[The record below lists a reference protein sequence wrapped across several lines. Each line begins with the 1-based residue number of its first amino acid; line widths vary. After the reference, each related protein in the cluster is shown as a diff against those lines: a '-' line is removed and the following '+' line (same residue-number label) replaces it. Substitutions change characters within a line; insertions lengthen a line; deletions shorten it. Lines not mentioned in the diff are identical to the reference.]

1 MAIFMT
7 GDTHGDF
14 SRLRP
19 AAFYEQVQLTK
30 ADYLV
35 ICGDFGGIWDGSNTE
50 QQWLDWLENR
60 PFTTLFVSGNH
71 ENFDLLCSYPINQWH
86 GGLVQVIR
94 PSVLHLMRGQLY
106 EISGKRI
113 FTMGG
118 ASSHDIQ
125 DGILEPD
132 DPNFERKL
140 RQLNAA
146 GALFR
151 VDHHSWWKEEL
162 PDDAEYQTARETLD
176 KAGWDVDYIITHCC
190 PSSIQEMDSIRIKDR
205 RTWFRYSEG
214 IGGDAITFLQRFYN
228 KSFPEAVEY
237 LLTWHGRARDSP
249 PVSTPRQTKEKGEKV
264 PFTLPPANVDHRRVF
279 AYLRK
284 RGIEAQVIRGF
295 VEAGLLYEDAQHH
308 NCVFVGRDQS
318 GAPVFANQRGTYD
331 WNGSSFKGDVPG
343 SNKDIA
349 FRLYCSKKHD
359 AVLVFE
365 APNRPDE
372 LLHPAPESNLQRGGT
387 VWAVRRRTADLSAR
401 QPTHTPDYSVPG

>member
-1 MAIFMT
+1 MAT
-7 GDTHGDF
+7 VRDTD
-14 SRLRP
+14 LP
-19 AAFYEQVQLTK
+19 
-30 ADYLV
+30 
-35 ICGDFGGIWDGSNTE
+35 
-50 QQWLDWLENR
+50 
-60 PFTTLFVSGNH
+60 
-71 ENFDLLCSYPINQWH
+71 DLLVSLGY
-86 GGLVQVIR
+86 QV
-94 PSVLHLMRGQLY
+94 
-106 EISGKRI
+106 KRI
-113 FTMGG
+113 GRYYT
-118 ASSHDIQ
+118 
-125 DGILEPD
+125 
-132 DPNFERKL
+132 
-140 RQLNAA
+140 
-146 GALFR
+146 
-151 VDHHSWWKEEL
+151 
-162 PDDAEYQTARETLD
+162 T
-176 KAGWDVDYIITHCC
+176 
-190 PSSIQEMDSIRIKDR
+190 QEMDSIRIKDR

-249 PVSTPRQTKEKGEKV
+249 PVSTPRQTKEKEEKV

-284 RGIEAQVIRGF
+284 RGIAPQVIRGF

-365 APNRPDE
+365 APIDLMSFCTLHRKVTSNAVALCGLYEGGLRTYLRDNPHIYCHRQIYRHYQQHLCYRLHCYGRLYRPSFQNQ
-372 LLHPAPESNLQRGGT
+372 LLCVDLYRHFRQHGGPRGADRPSPHKYPFQRKLKWGHG
-387 VWAVRRRTADLSAR
+387 RN
-401 QPTHTPDYSVPG
+401 